1 LFAPDWPTLFGIITA
16 IVIPVVNMIINAIL
30 MNLGVFQ
37 RFKSLKDET
46 SS

>member
-1 LFAPDWPTLFGIITA
+1 LFAPDWPTLFGIVTA
-16 IVIPVVNMIINAIL
+16 IVIPVVNMILDKIL

-46 SS
+46 AS